1 MNNNSKQN
9 KTAAKKKYNINHL
22 LHKVRVIIKGI
33 MKKKMSQ
40 RRTMNN
46 PIQLTGNKLRDKLIN
61 LRLNWTNMIMKTT
74 SQSLSM
80 SNSMLVMVLF
90 MNSKRCKSTSA
101 SQTQLRR
108 SEYQMIAKKM
118 RLFLILNLMVMQPKK
133 KRMESMNLNLDP
145 SRVTSFQMTTMT

>member
-80 SNSMLVMVLF
+80 SNSMLVIVLF
-90 MNSKRCKSTSA
+90 MNSKRC
-101 SQTQLRR
+101 
-108 SEYQMIAKKM
+108 
-118 RLFLILNLMVMQPKK
+118 
-133 KRMESMNLNLDP
+133 
-145 SRVTSFQMTTMT
+145 